1 MGVKGLTWLIDKSA
15 LVRVGRSGEAEQWLD
30 RINRGLV
37 QISIPTLLEVGYSA
51 TSPTDWS
58 AAIETPPIS
67 LMPLAGITPAV
78 ERRAIEVQG
87 ILADQGHHRAPS
99 VPDLL
104 IAAIGEVNGL
114 VVLHQDKDFEL
125 IAEITEQELERID

>member
-1 MGVKGLTWLIDKSA
+1 MTAEAWLIDKSA
-15 LVRVGRSGEAEQWLD
+15 LVRIARSQSAEIWLD

-37 QISIPTLLEVGYSA
+37 HISVATLLEVGYSA
-51 TSPTDWS
+51 MSPADWS
-58 AAIETPPIS
+58 DKLEGPPIS

-78 ERRAIEVQG
+78 ERRAVEVQG
-87 ILADQGHHRAPS
+87 ILAGQGHHRAPS

-104 IAAIGEVNGL
+104 IAAIGEVHGL

-125 IAEITEQELERID
+125 IAEITGQRLERIG